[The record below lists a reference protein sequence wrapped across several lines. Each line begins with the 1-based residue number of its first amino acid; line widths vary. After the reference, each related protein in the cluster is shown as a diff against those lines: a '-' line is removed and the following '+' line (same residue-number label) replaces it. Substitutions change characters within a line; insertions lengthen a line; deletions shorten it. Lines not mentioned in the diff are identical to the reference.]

1 MTRSPRAR
9 IGLASA
15 GAGLMTAYGCTVTFG
30 VEPEVSIE
38 FEAARSMSTARR
50 DDLLEVMVS

>member
-9 IGLASA
+9 IELASA
-15 GAGLMTAYGCTVTFG
+15 GAGLMTAYGCTVTLG